1 LNDVKVLLGLLQK
14 NHVTN
19 LGWLERQWNQVV
31 QLPKGLEEFA
41 GAVIFAWAVINCQ
54 AKNLASIV
62 AQMPFV
68 SD

>member
-1 LNDVKVLLGLLQK
+1 
-14 NHVTN
+14 
-19 LGWLERQWNQVV
+19 VV
-31 QLPKGLEEFA
+31 QLPKSLEEFA

-54 AKNLASIV
+54 TKNLASIV